1 MANDFTFT
9 LSLETA
15 QFAKAAQDA
24 AQAVQ
29 KMSQDA
35 VDSIQKISARTD
47 DLTNRVDAA
56 TDSWSSMG
64 RSVAGLSGS
73 GMERHIGGASDA
85 MDKLGGNAQKAAGG
99 IDRAAKAAQALEGL
113 KGMMEPLSD
122 VIDEMGPKTQSAVE
136 GITSVF
142 TSASAGF
149 ALGGPIGAAAVGG
162 VAALKGLW
170 DWVHAAG
177 EEELRTIEL
186 AGEAQDMLNAKIQE
200 HANLLRQVQQA
211 AADQAQDIIRGST
224 WEQDAPRRAAE
235 ERATAQ
241 RARDLQL
248 ERERIAAANLPGVE
262 RVEAERALDKR
273 ALRNRMDDSEA
284 AMQADLE
291 FSRTKQK
298 RLEAQREMFADALA
312 TTPEAADLKR
322 KDLTEKITKLD
333 AELESLADAIQKTT
347 WKVNQHRDA
356 RSTLVVE
363 EDKTIDAKRDR
374 DAAAIRAAERKA
386 AEDAN
391 QDWHARARKAQL
403 ERADWFAER
412 DKAAAEP
419 AEALGGGSIRGLQP
433 ARLPHLPGA
442 IRGVRFRNGFQF
454 RDGKKVVGVAGGDD
468 GDDDDD
474 DDSAA
479 GPRKIRGVRF
489 RNGFQYRNGK
499 KIMGAAGGD
508 VIPTPDPAGNLG
520 RQGLIPG
527 AAARKATKDPVA
539 EETLTL
545 LRSMNEKLDKIAR
558 ASK

>member
-1 MANDFTFT
+1 
-9 LSLETA
+9 
-15 QFAKAAQDA
+15 
-24 AQAVQ
+24 
-29 KMSQDA
+29 
-35 VDSIQKISARTD
+35 
-47 DLTNRVDAA
+47 
-56 TDSWSSMG
+56 
-64 RSVAGLSGS
+64 
-73 GMERHIGGASDA
+73 
-85 MDKLGGNAQKAAGG
+85 
-99 IDRAAKAAQALEGL
+99 
-113 KGMMEPLSD
+113 
-122 VIDEMGPKTQSAVE
+122 
-136 GITSVF
+136 
-142 TSASAGF
+142 
-149 ALGGPIGAAAVGG
+149 
-162 VAALKGLW
+162 
-170 DWVHAAG
+170 
-177 EEELRTIEL
+177 
-186 AGEAQDMLNAKIQE
+186 MLNAKIQE
-200 HANLLRQVQQA
+200 HANLLRHVQQA
-211 AADQAQDIIRGST
+211 AADQAQDIIRGSA
-224 WEQDAPRRAAE
+224 WEQDSPRRAAE
-235 ERATAQ
+235 ERAATQ

-273 ALRNRMDDSEA
+273 ALRNRMEDSEA
-284 AMQADLE
+284 AIQADLE
-291 FSRTKQK
+291 FARSKQQ
-298 RLEAQREMFADALA
+298 RLESKREMFADALA

-333 AELESLADAIQKTT
+333 AELESLAEAIQKTT

-412 DKAAAEP
+412 EKAAAEP
-419 AEALGGGSIRGLQP
+419 AEGLGGGSGSIRGLQP
-433 ARLPHLPGA
+433 ARLPHLPRS
-442 IRGVRFRNGFQF
+442 IRGVHFRNGFQF
-454 RDGKKVVGVAGGDD
+454 RNGKKVIGGDGGED
-468 GDDDDD
+468 EDES
-474 DDSAA
+474 DDSAEDQ
-479 GPRKIRGVRF
+479 RKIRGVRF
-489 RNGFQYRNGK
+489 RNGFQYRNGR

-520 RQGLIPG
+520 RQGLVPG